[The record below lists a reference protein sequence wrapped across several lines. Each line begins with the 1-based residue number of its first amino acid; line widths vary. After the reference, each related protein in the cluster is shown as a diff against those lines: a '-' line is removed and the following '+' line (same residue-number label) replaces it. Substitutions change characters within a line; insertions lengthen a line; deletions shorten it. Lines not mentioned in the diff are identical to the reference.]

1 MASSTKQGLVLGGAV
16 KGDERPVVAAKSQ
29 AVVAI
34 ADKIKALKL
43 REREWR
49 EEGDSGSD
57 IYDDVLG
64 LLALE
69 DGIYD
74 NTVIRPYAS
83 GEGRHS
89 IPLPSDTPTAGAQVC
104 ASGDGV
110 DHRPQ
115 VPPKTPSL
123 YQHPKVLELLSQ
135 LQAKQHED
143 TEYQELYDDIISI
156 LTNQDDQCSSDSLV
170 NGGSPTR
177 AAGAASESEEEN
189 LYENECLFQGKRVQV
204 RVDSAAHQPLNGEA
218 KKGFLL
224 LNPAKYPLSKHT
236 RPGVQTLPPQWQ
248 RNAAPHTPTAQ
259 DQPRLCSMTLDRHMA
274 TRDSDGSDSS
284 GIYED
289 LPLYEDLDEYS
300 ENPYYNLVDMT
311 VQALQLP
318 TVARQ
323 RSVRMTAREKKSL
336 QRVARRKLKRLRR
349 SQSFPERTLEGREG
363 VENEEEKVENEEEK
377 VGSGGEEKVGSGGEC
392 GNDVAVAWS
401 SRPEGSS
408 GTEHSTA
415 QEDSEDDEEIPFGK
429 SRVVFEMLLEASG
442 IEKIA
447 EGADTR
453 RPVQPTT
460 SSGDSDAEARQGEQ
474 EVKKRKAFSLRL
486 RRSQQGPH
494 LPSPDTA
501 SPTHEY
507 HFTKREFDTLKRL
520 DSELREQHEAGVVRL
535 RAREELE
542 RDVQELL
549 ATSLSSPPPL
559 PGQER
564 PRARVITRTDRV
576 LFHRLKVRRQR
587 TVATENV
594 SMEINT
600 METFPS
606 PNSTHVTAPNDTQ
619 ERRQSM

>member
-1 MASSTKQGLVLGGAV
+1 MASSTNQGLVLGGAV
-16 KGDERPVVAAKSQ
+16 KGDGRPVVAAKSQ

-49 EEGDSGSD
+49 DEGDSGSD

-74 NTVIRPYAS
+74 DTVIRPYAS
-83 GEGRHS
+83 GEGLHS
-89 IPLPSDTPTAGAQVC
+89 IPLPSDTPAAGAQVC
-104 ASGDGV
+104 ASGDL
-110 DHRPQ
+110 RPQ

-143 TEYQELYDDIISI
+143 REYQELYDDIISI
-156 LTNQDDQCSSDSLV
+156 LTNQDDQCSSESLV

-177 AAGAASESEEEN
+177 AAGAVSESEEEN
-189 LYENECLFQGKRVQV
+189 LYENEHLVQGKRVQV

-236 RPGVQTLPPQWQ
+236 RPGAQTLPPQWQ
-248 RNAAPHTPTAQ
+248 CNAVPHTPPTAQ
-259 DQPRLCSMTLDRHMA
+259 DQLRLHSMTLDRHLA
-274 TRDSDGSDSS
+274 SRDSDGSDSS

-323 RSVRMTAREKKSL
+323 RSVRMTAKKKKSL
-336 QRVARRKLKRLRR
+336 RRVARRKLKRLRR

-363 VENEEEKVENEEEK
+363 VENAQTLSAE
-377 VGSGGEEKVGSGGEC
+377 GTEEKVGSGGEC
-392 GNDVAVAWS
+392 GNDVAVAWAS
-401 SRPEGSS
+401 GQESSS

-415 QEDSEDDEEIPFGK
+415 GDQEDSEDDEEIPFGK

-447 EGADTR
+447 EGARTR
-453 RPVQPTT
+453 RPVQPAT
-460 SSGDSDAEARQGEQ
+460 SSGDSDAGARQGEQ

-486 RRSQQGPH
+486 RRSQQDPR

-501 SPTHEY
+501 APTHEY
-507 HFTKREFDTLKRL
+507 HFTKKEFDALKRL
-520 DSELREQHEAGVVRL
+520 DSEFREQHEAGVVRL
-535 RAREELE
+535 RTREELE
-542 RDVQELL
+542 RDAQELL
-549 ATSLSSPPPL
+549 AMSLSSPPPL

-564 PRARVITRTDRV
+564 PRARVITRTDQV

-587 TVATENV
+587 TVATE
-594 SMEINT
+594 
-600 METFPS
+600 TFPS
-606 PNSTHVTAPNDTQ
+606 PNSTHVTAPNDAQ